1 MTAIF
6 FSLVADR
13 VFCAAVSSVMLSFC
27 LKVDKFCN
35 KCMFYVDAIWWWKV
49 WVNKMM
55 AHSGLFLCHCSRKW
69 LISRECTYRIW
80 AELNQRG
87 ISFLLWVKV
96 EIESSFVMYLW
107 TLSKIMTIMWPKK
120 VAEYLV
126 AIVWCI
132 PYACTCTSNV
142 LVTKAILTGFIVHG
156 IQRLLLFQ
164 L

>member
-1 MTAIF
+1 
-6 FSLVADR
+6 
-13 VFCAAVSSVMLSFC
+13 MLSFC

-49 WVNKMM
+49 WVNKVM
-55 AHSGLFLCHCSRKW
+55 AHHGLFLCHCSRKW

-80 AELNQRG
+80 AELKQRG

-107 TLSKIMTIMWPKK
+107 IFSTIMTIMWPKK

-132 PYACTCTSNV
+132 AYACTCTSNF
-142 LVTKAILTGFIVHG
+142 LVIRAMLTGFTVYG
-156 IQRLLLFQ
+156 IKRLLLFQ